1 MKRLLICR
9 HAKSSWK
16 DLSLADRDRPLNKRG
31 KRDAPMMG
39 KRLHQRGISPDAV
52 ITSPAR
58 RAAKTA
64 RHLAKA
70 VHFSTSHIQVVES
83 LYGASPWS
91 IIEFLHTVDDSLAT
105 VMVVGHN
112 PECTMLANLLG
123 GLHVDNVP
131 TCGVVALDFHIEN
144 WQHVKEGEG
153 KLVFYDY
160 PKRNPA
166 L

>member
-31 KRDAPMMG
+31 KRNAPMMG
-39 KRLHQRGISPDAV
+39 KRLRQRGISPDAV

-70 VHFSTSHIQVVES
+70 VHFSPSQIQVVES
-83 LYGASPWS
+83 LYDTSPRS
-91 IIEFLHTVDDSLAT
+91 IIKFLHTVDDSLAT

-112 PECTMLANLLG
+112 LECTMLANLLG
-123 GLHVDNVP
+123 GLRIDNVP
-131 TCGVVALDFHIEN
+131 TCGIVVLDFHIAK
-144 WQHVKEGEG
+144 WQHVEEGNG